1 MNSLNRGRPE
11 VTVKLIDL
19 IGHSDA
25 WGTEFGAKI
34 FADLNRFLL
43 PLNEG
48 TLVVI
53 DYNGI
58 RRSDASFQR
67 EAIIETLR
75 KHRPRLLFVASHIDD
90 PDLRANLELAL
101 QKRGDVLLVREKD
114 GQRVILGKRLPI
126 EHQGTLAVVEQT
138 RGEFTSG
145 KLTVKPYN
153 LGPSTASARLTA
165 LWKTGLVERVEGAAP
180 GGGKEYRY
188 FSIR

>member
-1 MNSLNRGRPE
+1 MNRTRPE
-11 VTVKLIDL
+11 VVIKLMEL
-19 IGHSDA
+19 IHNSDA

-34 FADLNRFLL
+34 FAELNRFLL

-48 TLVVI
+48 TLVI
-53 DYNGI
+53 LDYSGI

-75 KHRPRLLFVASHIDD
+75 KHRPRLLFVATHIDD

-114 GQRVILGKRLPI
+114 GQRTTLGKRLPI
-126 EHQGTLAVVEQT
+126 EHQGTLAVVDQT
-138 RGEFTSG
+138 KGEFTSG
-145 KLTVKPYN
+145 RLTVKPYN
-153 LGPSTASARLTA
+153 LGPSTASARLTV
-165 LWKTGLVERVEGAAP
+165 LWKTGLVERVEGAAS

-188 FSIR
+188 YSIR

>member
-1 MNSLNRGRPE
+1 MNSMNRGRTE
-11 VTVKLIDL
+11 FLVRLFDL
-19 IGHSDA
+19 IGSSDA

-34 FADLNRFLL
+34 FAQINSLLL

-48 TLVVI
+48 TLIVI
-53 DYNGI
+53 DYAGI
-58 RRSDASFQR
+58 HRSDASFQR

-75 KHRPRLLFVASHIDD
+75 KHRPRLLFVASHLYD

-101 QKRGDVLLVREKD
+101 QKRGDVLLLRERD
-114 GQRVILGKRLPI
+114 GQRTILGKRLPL
-126 EHQGTLAVVEQT
+126 EHQGTLAVVDQA

-145 KLTVKPYN
+145 RLTLKPYN